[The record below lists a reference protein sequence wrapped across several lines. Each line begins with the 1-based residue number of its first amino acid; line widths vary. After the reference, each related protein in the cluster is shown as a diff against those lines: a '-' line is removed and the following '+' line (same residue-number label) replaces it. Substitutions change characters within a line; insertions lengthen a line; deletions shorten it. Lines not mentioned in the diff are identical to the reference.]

1 MSNASNAAQALEEE
15 QQRVVPALFEFI
27 ANWADLLWVAAR
39 VSDERLSLTE
49 FGAGFESVES
59 YCTP

>member
-1 MSNASNAAQALEEE
+1 MSCAPMAVGVASA
-15 QQRVVPALFEFI
+15 VVPALFEFI

-39 VSDERLSLTE
+39 VGDDRLSLTE